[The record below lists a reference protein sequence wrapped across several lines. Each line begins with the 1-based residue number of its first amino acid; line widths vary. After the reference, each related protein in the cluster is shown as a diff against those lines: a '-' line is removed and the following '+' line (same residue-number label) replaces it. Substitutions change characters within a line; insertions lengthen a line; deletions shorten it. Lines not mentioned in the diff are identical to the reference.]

1 MPINSPNTNRR
12 TGHARAL
19 LQPKEGLQMTF
30 VELPQRYLAKCE
42 ALRGAHPTDEGTVHK
57 AWLRSL
63 DRLSDRPPVLRTKA
77 DALAAV
83 EFLQEGIGD
92 SGATNLEP
100 LVKRLRDYLAEE
112 VRS

>member
-1 MPINSPNTNRR
+1 M
-12 TGHARAL
+12 
-19 LQPKEGLQMTF
+19 
-30 VELPQRYLAKCE
+30 
-42 ALRGAHPTDEGTVHK
+42 
-57 AWLRSL
+57 
-63 DRLSDRPPVLRTKA
+63 RTKA

-112 VRS
+112 VDTDAG